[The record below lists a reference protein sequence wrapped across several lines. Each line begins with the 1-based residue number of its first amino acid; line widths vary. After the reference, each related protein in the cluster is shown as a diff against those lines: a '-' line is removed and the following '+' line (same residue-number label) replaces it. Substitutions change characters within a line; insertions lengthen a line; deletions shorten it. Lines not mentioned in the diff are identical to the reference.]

1 MITLLI
7 ILLVGM
13 AVMACARMYHN
24 PKAGQLDKT
33 AVAVTYATV
42 GVDEFQTAI
51 AAEGMQLL
59 DVRTLE
65 EFEEGHIAGA
75 VLVDVNESD
84 FVDKAVAVLDK
95 ERPVAV
101 YCRSGR
107 RSARAATLLDMQ
119 GYVVTNL
126 DGGVI
131 AWQAEGKTLV
141 K

>member
-1 MITLLI
+1 M
-7 ILLVGM
+7 
-13 AVMACARMYHN
+13 
-24 PKAGQLDKT
+24 
-33 AVAVTYATV
+33 AVTYATV

>member
-7 ILLVGM
+7 LFLVSLI
-13 AVMACARMYHN
+13 VVACARMYHN

-42 GVDEFQTAI
+42 GVDEFQNAI